1 MAAHPVLR
9 KLTAYKMTKP
19 VLYIIT
25 VVLLVSVVAGG
36 CRKKLADLYY
46 DPDQTVQPSIEK
58 FFTEMLNSDRVR
70 PSYWNIRTFVVM
82 HSGIYTQSVGYL
94 NTTTEYQQ
102 NAGYTQDRWND
113 FYRPGTAADGG
124 NGGIMAH
131 YRLIESL
138 YGSIKDEQQ
147 KRNAEVFLMA
157 AKVVMLDHASQMVDL
172 WGDIPFTEAGTV
184 NTSGDIVVA
193 KFDDASTIYDAIF
206 EGLKNAA
213 LYFSGT
219 QLTSTAHASFTKQ
232 DILLNGQFDKWQRY
246 ANSLQLRLLMRLSFV
261 NEAKAKTA
269 ALNIINNP
277 ALYPLIDGTTNYTP
291 QLTDVLLQPLTTYA
305 DDLHNALSEVFNYS
319 APDHMLNAVM
329 KPCNDPRIP
338 VLFDKYGRTEGD
350 QFMPNADYNALPV
363 LFNAEQQQVNLGR
376 YAILDSATFLFNSKL
391 PGIVITAPE
400 VNFLIAEARE
410 RWGGGDAGAAYETA
424 VRQSIVFYYYLNSL
438 NTVTRMP
445 LTQPV
450 AAAIDTFLQSD
461 QMKYAGTANEKL
473 AKIWVQKWLH
483 FGFLQSVQS
492 WAEYRRTKNPVLQFY
507 PSTLPGYER
516 PPSRLVYPSS
526 ETSYNTNYATVK
538 DKDVRTGK
546 VFWDVK

>member
-1 MAAHPVLR
+1 
-9 KLTAYKMTKP
+9 MTKP
-19 VLYIIT
+19 VLYIIST
-25 VVLLVSVVAGG
+25 VLLLSVVAGS

-58 FFTEMLNSDRVR
+58 FFTEMLNNDRVR
-70 PSYWNIRTFVVM
+70 PSYWNIRTFVVI
-82 HSGIYTQSVGYL
+82 HSGIYTQSIGYL
-94 NTTTEYQQ
+94 NTTTAYQQ

-138 YGSIKDEQQ
+138 HGSIKDEQQ
-147 KRNAEVFLMA
+147 KANAEVFLTA
-157 AKVVMLDHASQMVDL
+157 AKVLMLDQASQMVDL
-172 WGDIPFTEAGTV
+172 WGDIPFTDAGSV
-184 NTSGDIVVA
+184 ITSGSIVVA
-193 KFDDASTIYDAIF
+193 RFDNASTVYDTIL

-213 LYFSGT
+213 LYFSSA
-219 QLTSTAHASFTKQ
+219 QLPTTAHALFTKQ

-246 ANSLQLRLLMRLSFV
+246 ANSIRLRLLMRLSYV
-261 NEAKAKTA
+261 NEEKAKTEV
-269 ALNIINNP
+269 LNIINNP
-277 ALYPLIDGTTNYTP
+277 SLYPLVDGASGYTP
-291 QLTDVLLQPLTTYA
+291 MSTDVLLQPLTTYA
-305 DDLHNALSEVFNYS
+305 DDLHLALSEVFNYS
-319 APDHMLNAVM
+319 APEYLLNGVM

-350 QFMPNADYNALPV
+350 QFIPNTDYNGLPV
-363 LFNAEQQQVNLGR
+363 LSNAEQQQVNLGR

-410 RWGGGDAGAAYETA
+410 RWGGGDAKAAYETA
-424 VRQSIVFYYYLNSL
+424 VRQSVVFYYYLNSL
-438 NTVTRMP
+438 NTTLRLP
-445 LTQPV
+445 LAQP
-450 AAAIDTFLQSD
+450 AATAIDTFLESD
-461 QMKYAGTANEKL
+461 QMKYAGTVNEKL
-473 AKIWVQKWLH
+473 AKIWIQKWVH

-492 WAEYRRTKNPVLQFY
+492 WAECRRTKYPVFQFY
-507 PSTLPGYER
+507 PSTLPGYEW

-526 ETSYNTNYATVK
+526 ETSYNTNYTSVK
-538 DKDVRTGK
+538 DKDVRTGR